1 MDYHTYSLFPDFLN
15 FRDYGPTILRLVLAL
30 IFINLGYLK
39 LHGERKG
46 WLMFLRAVN
55 IPFPKFVNSS
65 VAIVEIIG
73 GLMFIVGVYTQ
84 AVAIVLG
91 LLGLIQI
98 FIESKEESL
107 IRRTFVFYFLII
119 VICASILLTGPG
131 LMAVDL
137 PL

>member
-1 MDYHTYSLFPDFLN
+1 MDYHTYSLFPDLLN
-15 FRDYGPTILRLVLAL
+15 FNAVGPTILRLTLAL

-55 IPFPKFVNSS
+55 IPFPKFVNSA
-65 VAIVEIIG
+65 VAIIEIVG

-84 AVAIVLG
+84 AVAIILG

-107 IRRTFVFYFLII
+107 IRRTFVFYFL
-119 VICASILLTGPG
+119 VIAICISILLTGPG
-131 LMAVDL
+131 IMAVDL